1 MIDKLKLNMKMVEKG
16 FSQRSFAV
24 EMKKSKNTISAIFT
38 GKKQPR
44 LDEVD
49 DMCRILEIEDP
60 LEKIQI
66 FLN

>member
-1 MIDKLKLNMKMVEKG
+1 MTDKLKLNMKMVEKG